1 MKVSAVLIKY
11 KRLDELKKICD
22 HLETFD
28 FIDEI
33 LIHDNTE
40 NNLKLYGRYLTAL
53 KARNDTIY
61 VQDDD
66 CIVDVE
72 KLFRNYDGTRLVNGM
87 KAESIKY
94 YSGIHSLV
102 GWGAFFDKAWIK
114 VLDKYTDEY
123 GKDDIFLR
131 ECDRIF
137 TSLLT
142 KKTVII
148 DIKDFPSANS
158 DDALYKQANHKAYF
172 KEALKRL
179 RGLI

>member
-11 KRLDELKKICD
+11 QRLDELKKICD

-40 NNLKLYGRYLTAL
+40 DNLKLYGRYVTAL

-72 KLFRNYDGTRLVNGM
+72 KLFSHYDGTRLVNGM
-87 KAESIKY
+87 KAESINY
-94 YSGIHSLV
+94 YRGRDSLV

-114 VLDKYTDEY
+114 VLDKYIDEY
-123 GKDDIFLR
+123 GEDDIFIR

-137 TSLLT
+137 TSLLPRR
-142 KKTVII
+142 TVAV
-148 DIKDFPSANS
+148 DVKDFPSATS
-158 DDALYKQANHKAYF
+158 EDALYKQKKHKVYLE
-172 KEALKRL
+172 EALKRVREIL
-179 RGLI
+179 